1 MLGYHISQIELMKHM
16 HKMDDFFGFVLEGN
30 RNYGK
35 MAGVEYAE
43 VYWQHLGGGFQK
55 EPQIQNDLTEFLIN
69 KNVLTMNLKEEKYNK
84 YALVRE
90 MMETPEII
98 RSFDPGIAAKFT
110 ETIKSHKGLLLTG
123 EGSSRIFPA
132 KRVIYSS
139 LKKGFTQPVL
149 SEGCTQAEEYNLN
162 DYSVFA
168 ASNSGQTKEVIRLA
182 TSLKKKKHTAV
193 FGLTANRNTKLEE
206 IANSTHVLKCGK
218 EEAVAATKS
227 VVEQGLFYDSLLRK
241 LGGEK
246 MEGLNE
252 LSEKTEK
259 ALTIKVEAGLTEMLR
274 KASIIYFAG
283 RNNGVAEEL
292 ALKTNEITRKKSA
305 YLEGTFA
312 VHGIEEVM
320 DKSEVVIW
328 IEPFSEEE
336 EKFNECLVKGVGMNI
351 IAISSKKT
359 MFPTIIIPDGGQYA
373 EYVQL
378 AAGWNLLVE
387 NRDIA
392 RD

>member
-1 MLGYHISQIELMKHM
+1 
-16 HKMDDFFGFVLEGN
+16 
-30 RNYGK
+30 
-35 MAGVEYAE
+35 
-43 VYWQHLGGGFQK
+43 
-55 EPQIQNDLTEFLIN
+55 
-69 KNVLTMNLKEEKYNK
+69 MNLKEEKYNK

-98 RSFDPGIAAKFT
+98 RTFDAGAATDFVAKV
-110 ETIKSHKGLLLTG
+110 KSYKGLFLTG

-132 KRVIYSS
+132 KRAICSS
-139 LKKGFTQPVL
+139 LKKEFTLPVIT
-149 SEGCTQAEEYNLN
+149 EGCTQAEEYDLS
-162 DYSVFA
+162 DYAVFV

-182 TSLKKKKHTAV
+182 TTLNKQKHNAV

-206 IANSTHVLKCGK
+206 IASDTHVLKCGK
-218 EEAVAATKS
+218 ENAVAATKS

-241 LGGEK
+241 LRGEK
-246 MEGLNE
+246 MEGMKD
-252 LSEKTEK
+252 LSEKTEQ
-259 ALTIKVEAGLTEMLR
+259 ALTLKIDPGITEIIR

-305 YLEGTFA
+305 FLEGTFA

-320 DKSEVVIW
+320 DKSEVLIW
-328 IEPFSEEE
+328 IEPFSPEQ

-351 IAISSKKT
+351 IAVSTRKT
-359 MFPTIIIPDGGQYA
+359 MFPTIIIPDGNQYA

-378 AAGWNLLVE
+378 AAGWNILVE
-387 NRDIA
+387 TGIFLGINLDKPTRA
-392 RD
+392 RKVGNEYIPE